1 MTVSTAERVAANT
14 PDEIN
19 AEIRWQTEASISRYS
34 QAGPEAIDER
44 LAELDHEWDIER
56 YVETMAPLLSLAGIG
71 LGLGVNRRWFALPV
85 IVQSFLLQHAIQG
98 WCPPIVVLRRM
109 GVRTADEIY
118 QERYALMALRGDFGN
133 PPATAQAG
141 PVNSQRTRE
150 IIDAVAR

>member
-1 MTVSTAERVAANT
+1 MTASTAERVAANT

-34 QAGPEAIDER
+34 QAGAEVIDER
-44 LAELDHEWDIER
+44 LAQLDREWDIER
-56 YVETMAPLLSLAGIG
+56 YVETMAPLLSLMGIG
-71 LGLGVNRRWFALPV
+71 LGLTVNRRWFALPA

-98 WCPPIVVLRRM
+98 WCPPIVALRRM
-109 GVRTADEIY
+109 GVRTADEIF

-133 PPATAQAG
+133 PPATAQEG
-141 PVNSQRTRE
+141 PVSTRRTRD